1 MVYVYSEY
9 KAGVI
14 EHIAVHCMGLGR
26 VVKLGEP
33 IVKILCSATLHTPLR
48 CCPACRLQCLTLAN
62 RVHVYYDAACAPGCS
77 LLVTGCWLCEG
88 KCVPVCVCES
98 VVCGLCVCAS
108 VFSSDCCSNPS

>member
-48 CCPACRLQCLTLAN
+48 CCPACRSQCLTLAN

-88 KCVPVCVCES
+88 KCVPVCVC
-98 VVCGLCVCAS
+98 V
-108 VFSSDCCSNPS
+108 